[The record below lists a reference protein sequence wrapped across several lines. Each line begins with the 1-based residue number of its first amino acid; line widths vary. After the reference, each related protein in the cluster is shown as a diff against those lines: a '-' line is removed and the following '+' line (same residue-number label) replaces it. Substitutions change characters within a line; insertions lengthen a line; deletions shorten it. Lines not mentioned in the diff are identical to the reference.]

1 MTKSYEYI
9 TNTLLLVTGAL
20 LVAANFNFA
29 LGHAEQRAD
38 FAVAH
43 FMNGLLGHFLP
54 FDLFA
59 AYISTAGG
67 DILVLCFIWLLMA
80 IHAKKAPTQQQMI
93 KRLAYWI
100 STLLLILVISIV
112 VDAFPISRTIP
123 LHTLHNLFD
132 VRSIFGVVLRT
143 DPYSCYPSGHT
154 LAYSLLVLMAF
165 KRYPKMG
172 VLFLIMALLMLPIR
186 LVLGIHWITDM
197 LLGSLPLA
205 LLINAVIWKVA
216 MLHNFSVT
224 ERAMVFAFQQIPR
237 RTINK

>member
-1 MTKSYEYI
+1 MTKTYDYI
-9 TNTLLLVTGAL
+9 TNALLLVTVTL
-20 LVAANFNFA
+20 LVALNFNPIQ
-29 LGHAEQRAD
+29 GGQPVD
-38 FAVAH
+38 YAVAH

-67 DILVLCFIWLLMA
+67 DILVLCFIWVLMA
-80 IHAKKAPTQQQMI
+80 IHARKAPSQEEMI
-93 KRLAYWI
+93 KRLSFWI
-100 STLLLILVISIV
+100 STLLLILIVCSI
-112 VDAFPISRTIP
+112 VDAFPIMRTIP
-123 LHTLHNLFD
+123 LHTIHDLLD

-165 KRYPKMG
+165 RRYSKMG
-172 VLFLIMALLMLPIR
+172 SIFLIMALLMLPVR
-186 LVLGIHWITDM
+186 LILGIHWITDM
-197 LLGSLPLA
+197 ILGSLPLA
-205 LLINAVIWKVA
+205 LLINAIVWKVA
-216 MLHNFSVT
+216 PLHNFSMT